1 MTSAKSSPDQIY
13 SNNFYSGQ
21 AERSYQSALQFTPLV
36 YSLFPFIKSVA
47 DVGCGVGT
55 TLKAWTDTIGE
66 NASVLGIDG
75 NKVDSSF
82 FYIPSENLIQADI
95 TSNNAFGMIEGPF
108 DLVES
113 LEVAEHLDES
123 KAEFFIQNL
132 TSLSDIVLFSAAAPF
147 QGGTHHVNEQ
157 APAYWAALFKK
168 YNYVCFNILRDKIW
182 DNQKI
187 AWWYCQNMMLFVQK
201 EKVFLLEEQ
210 GYTSTECPKLYYH
223 SRCVSSR
230 LEAHERRRN
239 TFVRRFTRKVEG
251 AIKRFFRG

>member
-147 QGGTHHVNEQ
+147 QGGHTTSMSKPLHTGQ
-157 APAYWAALFKK
+157 PYLK
-168 YNYVCFNILRDKIW
+168 NIT
-182 DNQKI
+182 
-187 AWWYCQNMMLFVQK
+187 MFVLI
-201 EKVFLLEEQ
+201 F
-210 GYTSTECPKLYYH
+210 
-223 SRCVSSR
+223 
-230 LEAHERRRN
+230 
-239 TFVRRFTRKVEG
+239 F
-251 AIKRFFRG
+251 AIKFGIIKRLHGGIVRI